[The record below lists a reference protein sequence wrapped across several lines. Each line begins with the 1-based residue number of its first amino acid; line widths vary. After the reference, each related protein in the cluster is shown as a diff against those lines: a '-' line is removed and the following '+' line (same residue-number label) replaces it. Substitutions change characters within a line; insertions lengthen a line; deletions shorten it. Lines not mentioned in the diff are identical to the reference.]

1 MGILLLVLFGIISRK
16 DESEVRNVYS
26 DQMEY
31 DRYTKEEYYGFLD
44 IPSIDLHAGF
54 YDYDNP
60 LNDVELNIEWI
71 EIPVFNSYFF
81 AAHSGVGK
89 KAYFNSLNTLQTGDD
104 IYLSLENEKLHFQVR
119 NIYRTVKDG
128 DVSISKEEGMI
139 YLTTCDQII
148 RGYQLVI
155 EGKLIT

>member
-26 DQMEY
+26 EQMEY

>member
-26 DQMEY
+26 EQMEY

-89 KAYFNSLNTLQTGDD
+89 KAYFNYLNTLQIGDD